1 MAQLEPQANLHA
13 VGEHESTIFA
23 TLFVVHAALYCWRHQ
38 RPRFWREIAHGIS
51 GGGDEHQE
59 TSRLPP
65 IGRYVACSVRLPFVP
80 WAVIRSR
87 KAILGR
93 RTLGD
98 RGGKR
103 SKQRR
108 EMCQNPLENGS
119 QRRQR

>member
-1 MAQLEPQANLHA
+1 MVQLSRKPTSMPWGSMKALFLRRYLL
-13 VGEHESTIFA
+13 STRRCTA
-23 TLFVVHAALYCWRHQ
+23 GGHQ
-38 RPRFWREIAHGIS
+38 RPRFWRAHGIS

-87 KAILGR
+87 TAILGR

-108 EMCQNPLENGS
+108 EMGQNPLENGS
-119 QRRQR
+119 QGRQS